1 VSARGDHDGPPPDKV
16 AFVNIDIMTD
26 PLTWPLPA
34 DAPSTDDA
42 WETEWRVFVERM
54 RGEPDNPWTIRFRL
68 HELTTDPPTDFKRRF
83 LTVWY
88 VASDQSPQPG
98 IRPKGP
104 AYEGLVTRL
113 DQLVSGERTR
123 QVRWR
128 LEDERRRL
136 TALAE
141 AGDAADELTTL
152 QRGAIAVEP
161 GDLPGGL
168 TWFEI
173 DSAYRRLA
181 AEAPGLR
188 NRRRRPDEPSR
199 PEVAAAVHRSPA
211 TLKRACEAAG
221 EGSRWPPIRLRP
233 R

>member
-1 VSARGDHDGPPPDKV
+1 MSARGDHDGPAPDKV

-68 HELTTDPPTDFKRRF
+68 HELTTDPATDFKRRF

-104 AYEGLVTRL
+104 AYQGLVTRL

-141 AGDAADELTTL
+141 AGDAADELATL

-161 GDLPGGL
+161 GNQPTDHARKAIATIPGHVAEL
-168 TWFEI
+168 RRNHARVTKTALATAI
-173 DSAYRRLA
+173 DVDRK
-181 AEAPGLR
+181 
-188 NRRRRPDEPSR
+188 
-199 PEVAAAVHRSPA
+199 
-211 TLKRACEAAG
+211 TLNDWITRGWMA
-221 EGSRWPPIRLRP
+221 WPL
-233 R
+233 